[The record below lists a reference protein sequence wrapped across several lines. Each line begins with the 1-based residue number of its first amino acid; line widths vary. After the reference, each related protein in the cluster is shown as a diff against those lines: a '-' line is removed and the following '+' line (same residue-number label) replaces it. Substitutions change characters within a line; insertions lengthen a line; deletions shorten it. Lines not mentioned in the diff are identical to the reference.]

1 MHYDVIVIG
10 AGSVGMAAGYYLAK
24 SGKNVLLIDA
34 FDPPHQSGSHHGET
48 RIIRYAYGEGAE
60 YVPLVLEAKKLW
72 EDLAEASDRKIF
84 MQTGVLNVGEPDSD
98 FIRSTISSAND
109 YALPLEVM
117 RAETIQRRWPG
128 LTIPKYF
135 TGCYEPTSGVLAC
148 EEAITAYRELAE
160 RHGATLLPNS
170 KVSDISVKEH
180 QVTVKTD
187 EVTCQANALIVSA
200 GAWSNEVLERLDL
213 ELPLTPVRK
222 TFAWFDADEEQY
234 NHQAFPA
241 FSFDTDAGM
250 YYGFPSINQAGL
262 KLGRHDGG
270 ESIDPNQSIQPFGE
284 KLEDQTDLTQF
295 LHQYFPN
302 VHELN
307 YGKTCMYTQTPD
319 EKFIIDLHPSYSH
332 VAIAAGFSGHGFKF
346 SSAVGKAL
354 SDLLISGK
362 ANVDLS
368 PFAINR
374 FN

>member
-1 MHYDVIVIG
+1 M
-10 AGSVGMAAGYYLAK
+10 
-24 SGKNVLLIDA
+24 
-34 FDPPHQSGSHHGET
+34 
-48 RIIRYAYGEGAE
+48 
-60 YVPLVLEAKKLW
+60 
-72 EDLAEASDRKIF
+72 
-84 MQTGVLNVGEPDSD
+84 
-98 FIRSTISSAND
+98 
-109 YALPLEVM
+109 
-117 RAETIQRRWPG
+117 
-128 LTIPKYF
+128 
-135 TGCYEPTSGVLAC
+135 LAC

>member
-10 AGSVGMAAGYYLAK
+10 AGSVGMVAGYYLAK

-34 FDPPHQSGSHHGET
+34 FDPPHQSGCHHGET

-72 EDLAEASDRKIF
+72 EDLAEASGKKIF
-84 MQTGVLNVGEPDSD
+84 MQTGVLNVGKPDSD

-117 RAETIQRRWPG
+117 EAEAIQQRWPG
-128 LTIPKYF
+128 LTIPEYF
-135 TGCYEPTSGVLAC
+135 TGCFEPTSGVLAC
-148 EEAITAYRELAE
+148 EEAIKAYRELAE

-170 KVSDISVKEH
+170 KVSDIEVEEH
-180 QVTVKTD
+180 EVTVKTA

-200 GAWSNEVLERLDL
+200 GAWSNEVLKRLDL

-234 NHQAFPA
+234 NHQLFPA

-250 YYGFPSINQAGL
+250 YYGFPSINQAGV

-319 EKFIIDLHPSYSH
+319 EKFIIDLHPSCSH